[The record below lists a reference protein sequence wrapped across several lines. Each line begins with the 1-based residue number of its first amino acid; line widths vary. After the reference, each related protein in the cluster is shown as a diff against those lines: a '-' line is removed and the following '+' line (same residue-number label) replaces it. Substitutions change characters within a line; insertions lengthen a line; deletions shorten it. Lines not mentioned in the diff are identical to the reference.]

1 MMSKVARNDASE
13 AINNIIDAVSRHLQ
27 DNVELQKKIYSMTLD
42 TLKTQNEKL
51 WHTICLRLGKVY
63 LEQHSY
69 KQLDELLSVL
79 KNSCRKTGSD
89 QIISAPEGQDEFD
102 QSKSNLLLETF
113 ALEIQMCHQMKD
125 KQRLKKI
132 YPKTMNLKAVIS
144 DPRVMGIIKEC
155 GGKMYMAEKRWA

>member
-63 LEQHSY
+63 LEQHNY
-69 KQLDELLSVL
+69 RQLDDLLAML
-79 KNSCRKTGSD
+79 KNSCRKSASD
-89 QIISAPEGQDEFD
+89 Q
-102 QSKSNLLLETF
+102 
-113 ALEIQMCHQMKD
+113 
-125 KQRLKKI
+125 
-132 YPKTMNLKAVIS
+132 
-144 DPRVMGIIKEC
+144 VMS
-155 GGKMYMAEKRWA
+155 GGSGAEA